1 MSTKERVYHIIDK
14 LSEEQLKGFI
24 MLFKDFDISDD
35 EDNPNSETQSVLNDV
50 NENKNI
56 VGSFSS
62 VNDLMEDLG
71 SPADSDEGRPLCGV
85 CELKSSV

>member
-35 EDNPNSETQSVLNDV
+35 EDSPNFETQSVLNDV
-50 NENKNI
+50 NENKNL
-56 VGSFSS
+56 VGPFSS
-62 VNDLMEDLG
+62 VKNLMEDLE
-71 SPADSDEGRPLCGV
+71 SHT
-85 CELKSSV
+85 SV

>member
-35 EDNPNSETQSVLNDV
+35 EDSPNSETQSVLNDV
-50 NENKNI
+50 NENKNL
-56 VGSFSS
+56 VGPFSS
-62 VNDLMEDLG
+62 VKDLMEDLE
-71 SPADSDEGRPLCGV
+71 SHASM
-85 CELKSSV
+85 